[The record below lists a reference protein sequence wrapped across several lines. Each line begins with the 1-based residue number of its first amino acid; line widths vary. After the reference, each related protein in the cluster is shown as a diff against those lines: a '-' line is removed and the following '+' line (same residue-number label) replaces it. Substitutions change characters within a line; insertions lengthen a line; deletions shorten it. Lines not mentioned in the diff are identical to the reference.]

1 MDTLIA
7 GASGGIGLAMA
18 RQALEQHPQRRVLA
32 LARNI
37 HSSDALKTLAESFP
51 ERLIPIA
58 GDVTDAGNLSHSLKR
73 SLPGDIQLGRVVYAI
88 GVLHNERLS
97 PEKRLEQIDPAA
109 LLESYQVNTV
119 GFLTLMQALLP
130 WLRHRE
136 PKTIAAISAKVG
148 SIGDNGFGGWYSYR
162 CSKAALNMAVR
173 NLSIEAAR
181 RLKPA
186 IVVALHPGTTE
197 TRLTAPFQQSLSQ
210 LKVHTPAETAAN
222 LWAVIDGLTEEDSG
236 QFLSWDGS
244 HLPW

>member
-7 GASGGIGLAMA
+7 GASGGIGLAMT
-18 RQALEQHPQRRVLA
+18 RHELEQHPERRVWA
-32 LARNI
+32 LAR
-37 HSSDALKTLAESFP
+37 SSNGEALQSLAETYP

-58 GDVTDAGNLSHSLKR
+58 VDIRDANAISESLKAA
-73 SLPGDIQLGRVVYAI
+73 LPEDTQLQRVVYAI
-88 GVLHNERLS
+88 GVLHNERLF

-130 WLRHRE
+130 WLRHRQ

-148 SIGDNGFGGWYSYR
+148 SIGDNGFGGWYAYR
-162 CSKAALNMAVR
+162 CSKAGLNMAVR
-173 NLSIEAAR
+173 NLAIEANR

-186 IVVALHPGTTE
+186 TVVALHPGTTE

-222 LWAVIDGLTEEDSG
+222 LWSVIDGLTEEDSG
-236 QFLSWDGS
+236 EFFSWDGS
-244 HLPW
+244 RLPW